1 MKKII
6 TVICVVLF
14 IALALSLVS
23 SILEFRERMDD
34 INGGQSSTKPTPPVD
49 DGNDQPEPSEPDEP
63 SDPETPT
70 EPDEE
75 CSHSYVNGACS
86 SCGVACSCS
95 YIDGVCTI
103 CGKVCSH
110 SYSNGACSL
119 CGAAC
124 SHTYSNGVCD
134 YCGIPCVNFAIHS
147 CSHRCSV
154 CGYQSSHTYS
164 NGVCTTCGPEG
175 SLPEFPIPNE
185 PSEPGE
191 PIEPVAPVIKTVYFY
206 CDCWYAGLYREYKLP
221 SDLSELEYHTDSNEC
236 DEHFSY
242 TYAYDITCPDCEKV
256 FGSWVLI
263 GYEKIS

>member
-1 MKKII
+1 MKIFRI
-6 TVICVVLF
+6 VCIVLIF
-14 IALALSLVS
+14 SFVFAAISGLQSLSEEIDNAS
-23 SILEFRERMDD
+23 
-34 INGGQSSTKPTPPVD
+34 GGSGSVTPPTSD
-49 DGNDQPEPSEPDEP
+49 EGSGETETPDEPGEPSE
-63 SDPETPT
+63 PETPT

-75 CSHSYVNGACS
+75 CPHSYSNGACS
-86 SCGVACSCS
+86 LCGAA
-95 YIDGVCTI
+95 
-103 CGKVCSH
+103 CSH

-164 NGVCTTCGPEG
+164 NGVCTTCGAEG
-175 SLPEFPIPNE
+175 LLPEFPIPNE
-185 PSEPGE
+185 PSEPEE